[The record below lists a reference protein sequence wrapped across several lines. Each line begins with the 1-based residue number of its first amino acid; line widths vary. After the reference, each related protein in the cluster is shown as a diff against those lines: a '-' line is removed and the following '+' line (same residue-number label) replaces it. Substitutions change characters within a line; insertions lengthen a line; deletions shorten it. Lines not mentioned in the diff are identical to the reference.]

1 MFQCATDG
9 CYYNSNLIISYYLVC
24 VKGNKT
30 HWSLRAILVNNEEI
44 TIADYDNKLEAE
56 QELEKLIGDVNN
68 SSNLRKEI
76 L

>member
-30 HWSLRAILVNNEEI
+30 HWSLRAILINNEEI
-44 TIADYDNKLEAE
+44 TIADYDNKPEAE

-68 SSNLRKEI
+68 GSNS
-76 L
+76 